1 MDWRS
6 EYLYTKR
13 DDDFTQ
19 SAPPYLVMA
28 NDLVDNYRAYFY
40 LILFGLWQFYQAY
53 KYYAHQALL
62 AQEMQVLESS
72 FAIESAKNNDSLL
85 SIVSGIGEEG
95 EDGEGEDIIRMTPE
109 SAEAI
114 RNSMERYIRERQSI
128 YSELLDERVL

>member
-13 DDDFTQ
+13 DDDFSQ
-19 SAPPYLVMA
+19 SAPPYVVMA
-28 NDLVDNYRAYFY
+28 NDFVDNYRAYFY
-40 LILFGLWQFYQAY
+40 LLLFGLWQFYQAY

-72 FAIESAKNNDSLL
+72 FAIESANDGLL
-85 SIVSGIGEEG
+85 AIVQGMGD
-95 EDGEGEDIIRMTPE
+95 EDEADDEDIIKLTPE
-109 SAEAI
+109 SAEAV

-128 YSELLDERVL
+128 YSELLDERVLQE

>member
-13 DDDFTQ
+13 DDDFSQ
-19 SAPPYLVMA
+19 SAPPYVVMA
-28 NDLVDNYRAYFY
+28 NDFVDNYRAYFY
-40 LILFGLWQFYQAY
+40 LLLFGLWQFYQAY

-72 FAIESAKNNDSLL
+72 FAIESANDGLL
-85 SIVSGIGEEG
+85 AIVQGMGD
-95 EDGEGEDIIRMTPE
+95 EDEVDDEDTIKLTPE
-109 SAEAI
+109 SAEAV

-128 YSELLDERVL
+128 YSELLDERVLQE

>member
-13 DDDFTQ
+13 DDDFSQ
-19 SAPPYLVMA
+19 SAPPYVVMA
-28 NDLVDNYRAYFY
+28 NDFVDNYRAYFY
-40 LILFGLWQFYQAY
+40 LLLFGLWQFYQAY

-72 FAIESAKNNDSLL
+72 FAIESANDGLL
-85 SIVSGIGEEG
+85 AIVQGMGD
-95 EDGEGEDIIRMTPE
+95 EDEADDEDTIKLTPE
-109 SAEAI
+109 SAEAV

-128 YSELLDERVL
+128 YSELLDERVLQE

>member
-13 DDDFTQ
+13 DDDFSQ
-19 SAPPYLVMA
+19 SAPPYVVMA
-28 NDLVDNYRAYFY
+28 NDFVDNYRAYFY
-40 LILFGLWQFYQAY
+40 LLLFGLWQFYQAY

-72 FAIESAKNNDSLL
+72 FAIESANDGLL
-85 SIVSGIGEEG
+85 AIVQGMGD
-95 EDGEGEDIIRMTPE
+95 EDEADDEDIIKLTPE
-109 SAEAI
+109 SAEAV

-128 YSELLDERVL
+128 YSELLDERVLQA